1 MTIQRFR
8 ATDLGRTRSD
18 ECSGLLAR
26 VSRLKLVSNG
36 KDQDDVFGGKPPV
49 FGDISVTSAREYE
62 FPSALFRR
70 PSEERM
76 IGEKLKRLSHA

>member
-1 MTIQRFR
+1 MIDDDRIR
-8 ATDLGRTRSD
+8 
-18 ECSGLLAR
+18 LLASI
-26 VSRLKLVSNG
+26 SRFKLVSNS
-36 KDQDDVFGGKPPV
+36 KNEADVFGGKPPV

>member
-1 MTIQRFR
+1 MIDDDRIR
-8 ATDLGRTRSD
+8 
-18 ECSGLLAR
+18 LLASI
-26 VSRLKLVSNG
+26 SRFKLVSNR
-36 KDQDDVFGGKPPV
+36 KNEDDVFGGKPPV